1 MSNIKSLF
9 LVGFLLAL
17 CSCTVYKKVDL
28 PSQNAIQGYQGDN
41 PEEAK
46 QVAQENAKRL
56 EVYNAE
62 KPFIKN
68 SDNLEW
74 GLAMSGGGV
83 RSATYNFGALKA
95 LYDMGW
101 LQKMQIISSVSG
113 GGYQSYALYT
123 NYYNNKNPDSIK
135 PFGYYTFSDDYFLQ
149 NVCKQQGLA
158 NFVNNWKYVQAIVSP
173 PKGAFNIYK
182 NQIQRSYGNE
192 APSDLKITDLNQEI
206 KRGEAPYFI
215 INTTLTSTKESDWA
229 SSLVEFTPAFYGNP
243 ELGFYS
249 YNANNPIYWCEATTI
264 SAAALKF
271 KLLHKV
277 PYLGNAITLDYLALS
292 DGGHSENLAAIA
304 LIRRGVKNIVIIDAE
319 HNDNYSFDGYKIL
332 KTKLQKELNLNLN
345 IKTID
350 DYLIQREV
358 DSTSILKTAVHYG
371 TISKIPMVTEQQDGL
386 EINIYYI
393 KMSMPQNMLAQRRNL
408 QMIEDGRE
416 LNNLFKN
423 TTCKQYKPNGN
434 CKTNHDCSAWQE
446 TKSINLNNLALF
458 WIETYA
464 TFLNNKKK
472 WKRLGYTFPHTTTAD
487 QSFYRDQLAAFI
499 GLGYL
504 QGLELKANINE

>member
-1 MSNIKSLF
+1 MQIAKILL
-9 LVGFLLAL
+9 LVGILFVIS
-17 CSCTVYKKVDL
+17 SCTVYKKVDL
-28 PSQNAIQGYQGDN
+28 PSQNAIQGYQGNN
-41 PEEAK
+41 PEVAK
-46 QVAQENAKRL
+46 QIAQENANRL
-56 EVYNAE
+56 EIYDAE

-95 LYDMGW
+95 LYDIGW

-123 NYYNNKNPDSIK
+123 NYYMHNSDSVK
-135 PFGYYTFSDDYFLQ
+135 PFGYYTFNNKYFLQ

-182 NQIQRSYGNE
+182 KQIQRSYGNK
-192 APSDLKITDLNQEI
+192 APSDLKITDLNPEI

-215 INTTLTSTKESDWA
+215 INTTLTGTKESDWA

-243 ELGFYS
+243 ELGFYA
-249 YNANNPIYWCEATTI
+249 YNAKNPIYWSEATTI

-277 PYLGNAITLDYLALS
+277 PYSGNAIPLEYLALS

-350 DYLIQREV
+350 DYLIRREV

-371 TISKIPMVTEQQDGL
+371 TVSTIPMLGMDKESL
-386 EINIYYI
+386 EINIYYL
-393 KMSMPQNMLAQRRNL
+393 KMSMPQNMLVQRRDTLKVNRGDSINKKL
-408 QMIEDGRE
+408 YS
-416 LNNLFKN
+416 LN
-423 TTCKQYKPNGN
+423 CIAYKPNKK
-434 CKTNHDCSAWQE
+434 CKSYKCNPLTNTITD
-446 TKSINLNNLALF
+446 INNLALF
-458 WIETYA
+458 WVEDYA

-472 WKRLGYTFPHTTTAD
+472 WKRRGYIFPHTWTAD
-487 QSFYRDQLAAFI
+487 QSYYRDQLAAFI

-504 QGLELKANINE
+504 QGLELKIH